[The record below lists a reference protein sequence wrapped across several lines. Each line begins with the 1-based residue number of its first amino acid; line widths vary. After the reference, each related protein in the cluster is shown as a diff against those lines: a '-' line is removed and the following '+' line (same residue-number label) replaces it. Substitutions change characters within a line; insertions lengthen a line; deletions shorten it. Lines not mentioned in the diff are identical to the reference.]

1 MKQNLE
7 ENLYNKIG
15 SEMIVKIISDFYEQ
29 AFIDPIIGHFFFNKD
44 KQSLILKQINFT
56 EALLGADTI
65 YLGRPLLKVHKEL
78 AIRRP
83 HFMRRQLL
91 LQQVMQKYRLEANLA
106 LAWLEKENQLQ
117 SLILPKK
124 AN

>member
-1 MKQNLE
+1 MKKALE
-7 ENLYNKIG
+7 ESLYKKIG
-15 SEMIVKIISDFYEQ
+15 TEMIAKIISDFYEQ
-29 AFIDPIIGHFFFNKD
+29 AFVDPIIGHFFFNKD
-44 KQSLILKQINFT
+44 QQSLILKQINFT
-56 EALLGADTI
+56 EALLGADTM
-65 YLGRPLLKVHKEL
+65 YLGQPLLKVHKEL

-91 LQQVMQKYRLEANLA
+91 MQQVMQKYGLEANLV